1 GAGFDFGFG
10 ALAVGQRKSFR
21 IFYGAASSM
30 AGANAAVT
38 AVGAELYSFGEPNP
52 GSVPEGSARYSVAI
66 FGFKGVGDKPLA
78 NAGPDQT
85 VHSGKG
91 VTLDGSASTD
101 PNGDPLTFVWS
112 EGGMTIAT
120 GPIASVDLA
129 LGVHDITLTVTDSTG
144 LSDSDVVRVTVLNSP
159 PTAADQSITTAE
171 DTPVSFT
178 LAASDPDGDALDYT
192 FT

>member
-1 GAGFDFGFG
+1 IQGWGASALRASNDNGFASGNPLTAMFPLSPGTSNTNFFRSGPADHGAGFDFGFG

-38 AVGAELYSFGEPNP
+38 AVGPELSSFGEPNP

-101 PNGDPLTFVWS
+101 PNGDPLTF
-112 EGGMTIAT
+112 
-120 GPIASVDLA
+120 
-129 LGVHDITLTVTDSTG
+129 
-144 LSDSDVVRVTVLNSP
+144 
-159 PTAADQSITTAE
+159 
-171 DTPVSFT
+171 
-178 LAASDPDGDALDYT
+178 
-192 FT
+192 